1 MENIKGI
8 KRTGYCTEYDSKDIN
23 KKVVLMGWVN
33 RSRNLGSI
41 IFCDLRDRTGL
52 IQIVF
57 RHEKNE
63 ILFKKAENIK
73 AEYVIAVVGTVSER
87 EDKNPNMKTGDIEIE
102 VDELRILSESAVP
115 VIDITENTAT
125 NELLRLKYRF
135 LDLRK
140 PKQQQ
145 YLLMRNKIAKC
156 ARDFYSE
163 NGFIEVETPVLTRS
177 TPEGARDYL
186 VPSRV
191 NQGKFYA
198 LPQSPQLLKQ
208 LLMISGFD
216 RYYQIVKCFRDEDLR
231 ANRQPEFTQIDLEM
245 SFVDVDDVISVNEK
259 FIQNLFKETLN
270 VELKIPFSRMTY
282 EEAMNRFGSDKPDVR
297 FGMELT
303 DISDIVKQSDFKV
316 FNDACS
322 NNGSVKGINAKGCA
336 NFSRKD
342 IDKLVE
348 FVKDYKA
355 KGIAWL
361 KVGKDKEITG
371 SITKFFTVEQLE
383 TIVDAFNGEENDL
396 ILIIADKNQ
405 TVYDSLG
412 ALRIEIAKRLNLLDN
427 NRYEFLWVTEFP
439 QFEFNAEDNRYYAK
453 HHPFT
458 APMDEDLEY
467 LHTEPAKVR
476 AKAYDIVLNGEE
488 IGGGSIRIHDSGFQE
503 EMLGVLGF
511 TKEKAEE
518 SFGFLLNALKFGTP
532 PHGGMAYGLDRLVM
546 SITKT
551 DNIRDVIAFPKI
563 QSGACP
569 LTDAPNVV
577 DNKQLDEL
585 GICLKEKKNND

>member
-23 KKVVLMGWVN
+23 EKVVLMGWVN

>member
-8 KRTGYCTEYDSKDIN
+8 KRTGYCAEYDIRDIN

-41 IFCDLRDRTGL
+41 IFCDLRDRTGI
-52 IQIVF
+52 IQVVF

-63 ILFKKAENIK
+63 ILFRKAESIK

-87 EDKNPNMKTGDIEIE
+87 EDKNPNVKTGDIEIE

-115 VIDITENTAT
+115 VIDITENTVT

-145 YLLMRNKIAKC
+145 YLFMRNKIAKC

-270 VELKIPFSRMTY
+270 VELKIPFLRMTY

-316 FNDACS
+316 FTDACS

-383 TIVDAFNGEENDL
+383 TIADAFNGEENDL

-412 ALRIEIAKRLNLLDN
+412 ALRIEIAKRLNLIDN

-439 QFEFNAEDNRYYAK
+439 QFEFNEEDNRYYAK

-458 APMDEDLEY
+458 APMDEDLEF
-467 LHTEPAKVR
+467 LHTDPAKVR

-488 IGGGSIRIHDSGFQE
+488 IGGGSIRIHDSDFQE

-511 TKEKAEE
+511 TKDKAEE

-585 GICLKEKKNND
+585 GICLKEKKNED

>member
-8 KRTGYCTEYDSKDIN
+8 KRTGYCAEYDIRDIN

-41 IFCDLRDRTGL
+41 IFCDLRDRTGI
-52 IQIVF
+52 IQVVF

-63 ILFKKAENIK
+63 ILFRKAESIK

-87 EDKNPNMKTGDIEIE
+87 EDKNPNIKTGDIEIE

-145 YLLMRNKIAKC
+145 YLFMRNKIAKC

-270 VELKIPFSRMTY
+270 VELKIPFLRMTY

-316 FNDACS
+316 FTDACS

-383 TIVDAFNGEENDL
+383 TIADAFNGEENDL

-412 ALRIEIAKRLNLLDN
+412 ALRIEIAKRLNLIDN

-439 QFEFNAEDNRYYAK
+439 QFEFNEEDNRYYAK

-458 APMDEDLEY
+458 APMDEDLEF
-467 LHTEPAKVR
+467 LHTDPAKVR

-488 IGGGSIRIHDSGFQE
+488 IGGGSIRIHDSDFQE

-511 TKEKAEE
+511 TKDKAEE

-585 GICLKEKKNND
+585 GICLKEKKNED

>member
-8 KRTGYCTEYDSKDIN
+8 KRSGYCAEYDIKDIN

-41 IFCDLRDRTGL
+41 IFCDLRDRTGI
-52 IQIVF
+52 IQVVF
-57 RHEKNE
+57 RHENNE
-63 ILFKKAENIK
+63 MLFKKAESLK
-73 AEYVIAVVGTVSER
+73 CEYVIAVVGTINER
-87 EDKNPNMKTGDIEIE
+87 EDKNPSMKTGDIEIE
-102 VDELRILSESAVP
+102 ATELRILSESAVP
-115 VIDITENTAT
+115 VIDITENTST

-140 PKQQQ
+140 PRQQQ
-145 YLLMRNKIAKC
+145 YLFMRNKIAKI
-156 ARDFYSE
+156 ARDFYSD

-191 NQGKFYA
+191 NQGTFYA

-245 SFVDVDDVISVNEK
+245 SFVDVDDVISVNET
-259 FIQNLFKETLN
+259 FIKKLFKETLN
-270 VELKIPFSRMTY
+270 VELQTPFSRMSY
-282 EEAMNRFGSDKPDVR
+282 DEAMNRFGSDKPDLR
-297 FGMELT
+297 FGMEFVN
-303 DISDIVKQSDFKV
+303 ISHLVNECEFKV
-316 FNDACS
+316 FTDACANS
-322 NNGSVKGINAKGCA
+322 GSVRGFNAIGCA
-336 NFSRKD
+336 DFSRKE

-348 FVKDYKA
+348 FVKEYKA

-361 KVGKDKEITG
+361 KVGAGNEITG
-371 SITKFFTVEQLE
+371 SITKFFNQEQLIKI
-383 TIVDAFNGEENDL
+383 TAAFNAKENDL

-405 TVYDSLG
+405 IVFDALG
-412 ALRIEIAKRLNLLDN
+412 ALRVEIGKRLNLLDN
-427 NRYEFLWVTEFP
+427 NKYEFLWVTEFP
-439 QFEFNAEDNRYYAK
+439 LFEYSDEDKRFYAK

-458 APMDEDLEY
+458 SPMDEDLEF
-467 LHTEPAKVR
+467 LHKEPGKVR

-488 IGGGSIRIHDSGFQE
+488 IGGGSIRIHDSKFQE
-503 EMLGVLGF
+503 EMLNILGF
-511 TKEKAEE
+511 SNEKAEE

-569 LTDAPNVV
+569 LTDAPNSV
-577 DNKQLDEL
+577 DTKQLDEL
-585 GICLKEKKNND
+585 GICLKEK

>member
-8 KRTGYCTEYDSKDIN
+8 KRTGYCAEYDIRDIN

-41 IFCDLRDRTGL
+41 IFCDLRDRTGI
-52 IQIVF
+52 IQVVF

-63 ILFKKAENIK
+63 ILFRKAESIK

-87 EDKNPNMKTGDIEIE
+87 EDKNPNVKTGDIEIE

-115 VIDITENTAT
+115 VIDITENTVT

-145 YLLMRNKIAKC
+145 YLFMRNKIAKC

-191 NQGKFYA
+191 NHGKFYA

-270 VELKIPFSRMTY
+270 VELKIPFLRMTY

-316 FNDACS
+316 FTDACS

-383 TIVDAFNGEENDL
+383 TIADAFNGEENDL

-412 ALRIEIAKRLNLLDN
+412 ALRIEIAKRLNLIDN

-439 QFEFNAEDNRYYAK
+439 QFEFNEEDNRYYAK

-458 APMDEDLEY
+458 APMDEDLEF
-467 LHTEPAKVR
+467 LHTDPAKVR

-488 IGGGSIRIHDSGFQE
+488 IGGGSIRIHDSDFQE

-511 TKEKAEE
+511 TKDKAEE

-585 GICLKEKKNND
+585 GICLKEKKNED

>member
-1 MENIKGI
+1 MENLKGI
-8 KRTGYCTEYDSKDIN
+8 TRSGYCAEYDIKDIY
-23 KKVVLMGWVN
+23 KKVTLMGWVN

-52 IQIVF
+52 IQVVF
-57 RHEKNE
+57 RHEKDE
-63 ILFKKAENIK
+63 ILFKKAEGLR
-73 AEYVIAVVGTVSER
+73 AEYVIAVIGTVNER
-87 EDKNPNMKTGDIEIE
+87 EDKNPGIKTGDIEIE
-102 VDELRILSESAVP
+102 AIELRILSESAVP
-115 VIDITENTAT
+115 VIDTTENTAT

-145 YLLMRNKIAKC
+145 YLFMRNRIAKIA
-156 ARDFYSE
+156 RDYYSD

-191 NQGKFYA
+191 NQGTFYA

-245 SFVDVDDVISVNEK
+245 SFVDVDDVISVNES
-259 FIQNLFKETLN
+259 FIKKLFWETLN
-270 VELKIPFSRMTY
+270 IELKTPFPRMTY
-282 EEAMNRFGSDKPDVR
+282 NESMNRYGSDKPDLR
-297 FGMELT
+297 FNMELV
-303 DISDIVKQSDFKV
+303 DISDLVINCDFKMFTDV
-316 FNDACS
+316 CE
-322 NNGSVKGINAKGCA
+322 NNGSVRGINAKGCSD
-336 NFSRKD
+336 FSRKD
-342 IDKLVE
+342 IDKLTE
-348 FVKDYKA
+348 MMKDYKA

-361 KVGKDKEITG
+361 KIGKNMEISG
-371 SITKFFTVEQLE
+371 SIVKFFSTDQLNA
-383 TIVDAFNGEENDL
+383 IVKAFHAEENDL
-396 ILIIADKNQ
+396 ILLIADKNQ
-405 TVYDSLG
+405 VVYDSLG
-412 ALRIEIAKRLNLLDN
+412 ALRIEVAKKLNLLDN

-439 QFEFNAEDNRYYAK
+439 LFEYNEEDERFYAK

-458 APMDEDLEY
+458 APMDEDLDY
-467 LHTEPAKVR
+467 LQKDPGKVR

-488 IGGGSIRIHDSGFQE
+488 IGGGSIRIHDSKFQE
-503 EMLGVLGF
+503 EMLNILGF
-511 TKEKAEE
+511 SNEKAEE
-518 SFGFLLNALKFGTP
+518 SFGFLLNALRFGAP

-569 LTDAPNVV
+569 LTDAPNSV
-577 DNKQLDEL
+577 DIKQLDEL
-585 GICLKEKKNND
+585 GICLKERRNEV

>member
-270 VELKIPFSRMTY
+270 VELKIPFLRMTY